1 MDEERAR
8 ALLRQ
13 ERDKV
18 QRLLHGADAVARSNR
33 EAVDDDAGASDAA
46 ELLASQG
53 TDDAVSAE
61 LEDRLAAL
69 DRAEQ
74 RLKDG
79 TFGRSIRSGQIIP
92 DDRLE
97 ADPAAELTVEE
108 ATGPEGP

>member
-108 ATGPEGP
+108 ANSPEGT